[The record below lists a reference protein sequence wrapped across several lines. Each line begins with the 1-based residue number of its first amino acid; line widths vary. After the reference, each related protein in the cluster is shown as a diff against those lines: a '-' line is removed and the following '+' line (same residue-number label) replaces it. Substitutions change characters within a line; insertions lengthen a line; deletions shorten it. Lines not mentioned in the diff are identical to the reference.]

1 MTKSKSESSTDT
13 MTDTARKA
21 AEDLKETGR
30 EALEGA
36 KTVMGGAMSDLRSGA
51 AAKADEVR
59 EVIAEEGSRMA
70 RSLHEAAGQYGG
82 GVQSRVL
89 DTMASGLDS
98 VSRTIATRDAESLM
112 SDVQSFARRNPALFI
127 AGAAVAGIVLV
138 RLAAQSGR
146 SGEQGIGG
154 YGQTGTQAGDMGSG
168 LQSGGM
174 GGMGGGMS
182 GGQSG
187 VGGRMGGSQSGS
199 MGGQMGGMSG
209 DPVIGPDDGGMMGE
223 GQGSPLRDD
232 DIPGSRGPSTGGNL

>member
-1 MTKSKSESSTDT
+1 MTKAKSESTT
-13 MTDTARKA
+13 EHMTDTARKA

-36 KTVMGGAMSDLRSGA
+36 KSVMGDAMSDLRTGA

-146 SGEQGIGG
+146 NADQGIGD
-154 YGQTGTQAGDMGSG
+154 YGRTGSQAGDMGAG

-174 GGMGGGMS
+174 GGMGG
-182 GGQSG
+182 QT
-187 VGGRMGGSQSGS
+187 GGRMGGQ

-209 DPVIGPDDGGMMGE
+209 DPVIGPDEGGMMGE
-223 GQGSPLRDD
+223 GEDLRGD
-232 DIPGSRGPSTGGNL
+232 DIPGTRGPSMGGNL

>member
-1 MTKSKSESSTDT
+1 MTKAKSESTT
-13 MTDTARKA
+13 EHMTDTARKA

-36 KTVMGGAMSDLRSGA
+36 KSVMGGAMSDLRTGA

-146 SGEQGIGG
+146 NADQGIGD
-154 YGQTGTQAGDMGSG
+154 YGRTGSQAGDMGAG

-174 GGMGGGMS
+174 GGMGG
-182 GGQSG
+182 QT
-187 VGGRMGGSQSGS
+187 GGRMGGQ

-209 DPVIGPDDGGMMGE
+209 DPVIGPDEGGMMGE
-223 GQGSPLRDD
+223 GEDLRGD
-232 DIPGSRGPSTGGNL
+232 DIPGTRGPSMGGNL